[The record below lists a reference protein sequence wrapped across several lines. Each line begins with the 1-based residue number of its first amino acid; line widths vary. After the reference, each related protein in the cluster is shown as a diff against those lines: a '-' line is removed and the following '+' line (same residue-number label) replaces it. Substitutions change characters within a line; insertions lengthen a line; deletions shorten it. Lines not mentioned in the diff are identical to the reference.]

1 MAARKS
7 CTHLTWGE
15 AKAKSGLVNAT
26 AKKKPIP
33 KNINHGDAL
42 TAKIIS
48 KNGASQQ
55 DLNQHRSLVRKA
67 KREEERALQI
77 AAKRDEERERERA
90 EQVVKPYEQ
99 AQCRLQELA
108 MELSTTASL
117 APAPEQSDA
126 HVVVEAS
133 EMKTCVECKQMQL
146 DEIMAL
152 EAIFMDTDDFLIAET
167 SNVEQLRGLVDDYQM
182 VEEDDEV
189 LLQSIVE
196 HPPLSLYLSQ
206 TIGDMNN
213 PDHLASLLLNI
224 TYPPLYPLGGATPQI
239 EIMYFMVTDRNAVC
253 SPDKP
258 LESLAFLEESKLQ
271 EAFIVQSA
279 QILPDPIVY
288 EVAVTWLQEILFEF
302 VTMHTRVTR
311 K

>member
-15 AKAKSGLVNAT
+15 AKAKSGLVT
-26 AKKKPIP
+26 TSAKKKPIP

-67 KREEERALQI
+67 KREEERALQ
-77 AAKRDEERERERA
+77 ASAKRDEERERERA

-108 MELSTTASL
+108 MELSTASL
-117 APAPEQSDA
+117 APVQIDSLA
-126 HVVVEAS
+126 VEAS
-133 EMKTCVECKQMQL
+133 DMKTCVECKQMQL

-152 EAIFMDTDDFLIAET
+152 DAIFIDTNDFLVADA
-167 SNVEQLRGLVDDYQM
+167 SDVERLRCLVEDYQM
-182 VEEDDEV
+182 VEEDDEG

-196 HPPLSLYLSQ
+196 HQPLSLYLSQ
-206 TIGDMNN
+206 TIGDVNN
-213 PDHLASLLLNI
+213 PDLSASLLLNI

-239 EIMYFMVTDRNAVC
+239 DIVYFMVTDRTVVC

-258 LESLAFLEESKLQ
+258 LDSLAFLEESKLQ
-271 EAFIVQSA
+271 EAFNAQLA

-288 EVAVTWLQEILFEF
+288 EVAVTWLHENLFEF
-302 VTMHTRVTR
+302 VSMHPLVTR